1 MTDKKRDAPISY
13 RPPVDLRAE
22 FVRRVEA
29 SGLPV
34 NAFITQA
41 VFRGRRRPAER
52 ELLAQ
57 IMAEAA
63 TIRDHLDTIAEG
75 GKADHTDAALGEL
88 AVIRAAL
95 LKLMERAP

>member
-1 MTDKKRDAPISY
+1 MTDKKRDTPISY
-13 RPPVDLRAE
+13 RPPVDLRDE

-41 VFRGRRRPAER
+41 VFGGRRRPAER

-63 TIRDHLDTIAEG
+63 IIRDQLDAIADSAQ
-75 GKADHTDAALGEL
+75 ADHVDAALGEL

-95 LKLMERAP
+95 LKMMERAP